1 MTRLGFVLLLCVLPC
16 LAHGGSAQQ
25 PTVTFDFGAGK
36 PQVYTYTSE
45 EVETLTRLL
54 VEVNRQRAEGSR
66 SPVEPWT
73 LEDWQLFI
81 IRNTLSS
88 YETEVK
94 VFHAQDGCKAFEANP
109 DHGKKQEALAVFGG
123 RNPCAPARQ

>member
-1 MTRLGFVLLLCVLPC
+1 MTRLCFVLFLCVLPW
-16 LAHGGSAQQ
+16 LAHGGSPQQ
-25 PTVTFDFGAGK
+25 PTVTFDFGAGT
-36 PQVYTYTSE
+36 PQVYTYTPE

-66 SPVEPWT
+66 GPVAPWT
-73 LEDWQLFI
+73 LEDWQMFI

-109 DHGKKQEALAVFGG
+109 DKPKKDEALALFGG
-123 RNPCAPARQ
+123 RNPCAPTRP